1 MSTQV
6 QKQARGSSWRD
17 IQQRKRTGGK
27 AATKAAKRRRL
38 QLLFRGFLVLFI
50 GVALVAG
57 FLALRYFGSQLAD
70 AQPVLAETPIQL
82 DFRSDGVLTEDWTRR
97 ILGSQ
102 LDQPVREID
111 VLAVKRLLEEQGQV
125 SLASV
130 SVVLPGT
137 LRITLEER
145 EPVLRV
151 RVRPQ
156 SGPPE
161 TLLVARDGT
170 LFRGSDYPED
180 TLRQLPGAAGLR
192 VRMQDGRYEQL
203 RGLEEVADLLE
214 AARQTLPAVYRHW
227 RVVDLSDWNP
237 EAAYR
242 PSLVRVT
249 SSHIGQLVF
258 STEGVAEQ
266 LERLA
271 GILDH
276 VNRHQMGQPAF
287 IDLSY
292 GDEAV
297 IRYK

>member
-170 LFRGSDYPED
+170 LS
-180 TLRQLPGAAGLR
+180 GARIIPRTPCASCPVPPVCASACR
-192 VRMQDGRYEQL
+192 T
-203 RGLEEVADLLE
+203 VATNSCADWRKWPTSLK
-214 AARQTLPAVYRHW
+214 RPA
-227 RVVDLSDWNP
+227 
-237 EAAYR
+237 R
-242 PSLVRVT
+242 PSRRSTGTGGWWT
-249 SSHIGQLVF
+249 SA
-258 STEGVAEQ
+258 T
-266 LERLA
+266 
-271 GILDH
+271 GIRRPPTGHLWS
-276 VNRHQMGQPAF
+276 A
-287 IDLSY
+287 
-292 GDEAV
+292 
-297 IRYK
+297 